1 MLGIVIIW
9 PCDAPKPGDNVKN
22 ANGVLVR
29 VAHVIRT
36 ELPTPGVDIYRVGES
51 LTDPMLAGD
60 TLVFASGGW
69 MKASEHV
76 DAVYV
81 PPSEYPDGAELMQLV
96 LDHDPKEAYLP
107 TDVRE
112 EKRSAYMPR
121 QLAVLGAR
129 FQSRHLTL
137 AKGAEPPTR
146 AELFFWG
153 QAFLEHDSDPLIDG
167 RLLLHA
173 AEKHV
178 RESERAE
185 DARRISELEN
195 TVRTLV
201 ARIAVLERKFATV
214 ANDALIGVRDPESR
228 PPSPCGGQIS
238 PRVFESV
245 VFRKILSRDIH
256 PMSGMDTLN

>member
-36 ELPTPGVDIYRVGES
+36 ELPTPGVDIYRIGES

-60 TLVFASGGW
+60 TLVFASGGGW

-76 DAVYV
+76 DAIYV

-96 LDHDPKEAYLP
+96 VDRNPMESYMH

-112 EKRSAYMPR
+112 EKRDAFMSGP
-121 QLAVLGAR
+121 LAVLGAR

-137 AKGAEPPTR
+137 AKSAEPPSA

-153 QAFLEHDSDPLIDG
+153 QAFLEHDNDPLIDG

-173 AEKHV
+173 AERHV
-178 RESERAE
+178 RENQRAE
-185 DARRISELEN
+185 DARRLAELEN

-201 ARIAVLERKFATV
+201 TRIAVLECKFAT
-214 ANDALIGVRDPESR
+214 AAKDTLIGVRDPESR

-238 PRVFESV
+238 PRAFESLFV
-245 VFRKILSRDIH
+245 RKVSPLGGHAELSK
-256 PMSGMDTLN
+256 